1 MPFRNLQAFH
11 CICSV
16 WVRSLYSRIVYFGSL
31 CWHKNASRLRLQNSL
46 FRDNLNNRI
55 AIYMTINSY
64 YYNRDSKNC
73 KENRKDPKRK
83 RLEEGINIMGEKNEN
98 NTIKSAI
105 NERTQQEITISGN
118 PGKPVGEDG
127 EKMLERMNESHY
139 AVTGWALEHWK
150 IREND
155 RILDIGC
162 GGGATLKRM
171 SEQMHDGHLTG
182 VDYST
187 TSLELSAK
195 TNAEALQQGKLD
207 LVEASVEKLPFADNT
222 FDKIITVESFY
233 FWPAPAENLKEVYRV
248 LKEQGTFLLVAD
260 IYRKENLSEQV
271 KENIQRFHLFNPT
284 PEEFRQLLKN
294 AGFQEIRI
302 HFKDGEDWICA
313 EGHK

>member
-1 MPFRNLQAFH
+1 M
-11 CICSV
+11 I
-16 WVRSLYSRIVYFGSL
+16 
-31 CWHKNASRLRLQNSL
+31 
-46 FRDNLNNRI
+46 
-55 AIYMTINSY
+55 INSY

-83 RLEEGINIMGEKNEN
+83 RLEEGIKIMTEKTEN
-98 NTIKSAI
+98 NTINLTT

-127 EKMLERMNESHY
+127 EKMLRRMNESHY

-162 GGGATLKRM
+162 GGGATP
-171 SEQMHDGHLTG
+171 
-182 VDYST
+182 
-187 TSLELSAK
+187 LELSGK
-195 TNAEALQQGKLD
+195 TNAEALQQGKMD
-207 LVEASVEKLPFADNT
+207 LVEASVEKLPFADNA

-233 FWPAPAENLKEVYRV
+233 FWPDPAENLKEVYRV

-260 IYRKENLSEQV
+260 IYQKEDLPEQV
-271 KENIQRFHLFNPT
+271 RENIQRFHLFNPT
-284 PEEFRQLLKN
+284 PEEFRELLEN
-294 AGFQEIRI
+294 AGFEEVRI
-302 HFKDGEDWICA
+302 HLKDGEDWICA